1 MPKEELSAVKAAPY
15 DRLTERGETGIMF
28 NDWEEKSKGLSISKR
43 LLWEYDPSKIDW
55 VSMKH
60 IVVTRIIER
69 GWMNDFYAAIKLY
82 GGLENFKQIIR
93 EVPFLTDK
101 DIDFVCK
108 IFGLKKEELSCYTR
122 KQLREKHL
130 SS

>member
-1 MPKEELSAVKAAPY
+1 
-15 DRLTERGETGIMF
+15 
-28 NDWEEKSKGLSISKR
+28 
-43 LLWEYDPSKIDW
+43 
-55 VSMKH
+55 MKY

-69 GWMNDFYAAIKLY
+69 GWMNDFYAAIRLY

-108 IFGLKKEELSCYTR
+108 IFGLKKEELACYTR